1 MNVKVDKES
10 NTCMDTLSMKNRK
23 QIQQRVEEIELR
35 IERIKN
41 NTASSEVSDLDSLS
55 MRELAIV
62 RDFLNWTLK

>member
-1 MNVKVDKES
+1 MNIKVDKES
-10 NTCMDTLSMKNRK
+10 NTCSDTLSMKNRK